1 MKIEHDDNYIYLHFE
16 RFEHANN
23 GKIRKEILT
32 RLREF
37 FGTPSDPE
45 AEEVMHFDRHKK
57 AWKLDLTEENI
68 DKLKEMAMPSRE
80 KK

>member
-1 MKIEHDDNYIYLHFE
+1 LPSS
-16 RFEHANN
+16 
-23 GKIRKEILT
+23 GGV
-32 RLREF
+32 

-45 AEEVMHFDRHKK
+45 AEEVMHFDGHKK

-80 KK
+80 KKDARNND